1 MLFLR
6 YQPGHNDGFGAQYQ
20 RILGIYCICKAFDIN
35 YIHTPFSDIEYQGL
49 QSLVVNCNSDKYVEE
64 CNRRILLKSDI
75 DLTSISDIKEVK
87 LNTIDINTLLSF
99 KNKCVNENVN
109 IIISLKIPYAITD
122 RIPDIY
128 KHANN
133 IYQPIISKNST
144 FTIGIHVRRG
154 ELYVV
159 DSDRMLPNSF
169 YIQTAQRI
177 IKECEKQ
184 NIDYIIEL
192 YTEVPEKDV
201 IITNEHVGVNGRIPK
216 TITIFKD
223 SDKIQDFDILPK
235 LNKYINEK
243 MLDTFDRMIN
253 CDILIGS
260 RSSMTACAAY
270 IKNGNTVY
278 HKFWHNMI
286 SSDIEISDPLFEN
299 KITNCIQKS
308 LNKDSINNIPK
319 HIYQVWMQGNGNPN
333 IKMNV
338 MLFNAGYKYSFF
350 NESSCYK
357 YIQDHFDTKI
367 ANAFTILKNPAHK
380 CDLFRYCILYREG
393 GIYIDYDLHINIS
406 LDSIIELSQN
416 SDFIT
421 SLGAHS
427 NNLFGECTN
436 GFIFT
441 KKENP
446 IFLQLI
452 DHIINNPNP
461 SDYGNYVKDI
471 YNKLNNPK
479 PFQPFI
485 INNVKTYLFQEV
497 CSNHKYYIITNQ
509 SQAIVNT
516 NGHNYLTS
524 MGVV

>member
-1 MLFLR
+1 
-6 YQPGHNDGFGAQYQ
+6 
-20 RILGIYCICKAFDIN
+20 
-35 YIHTPFSDIEYQGL
+35 
-49 QSLVVNCNSDKYVEE
+49 
-64 CNRRILLKSDI
+64 
-75 DLTSISDIKEVK
+75 
-87 LNTIDINTLLSF
+87 
-99 KNKCVNENVN
+99 
-109 IIISLKIPYAITD
+109 
-122 RIPDIY
+122 
-128 KHANN
+128 
-133 IYQPIISKNST
+133 
-144 FTIGIHVRRG
+144 
-154 ELYVV
+154 
-159 DSDRMLPNSF
+159 
-169 YIQTAQRI
+169 
-177 IKECEKQ
+177 
-184 NIDYIIEL
+184 
-192 YTEVPEKDV
+192 
-201 IITNEHVGVNGRIPK
+201 
-216 TITIFKD
+216 
-223 SDKIQDFDILPK
+223 
-235 LNKYINEK
+235 
-243 MLDTFDRMIN
+243 
-253 CDILIGS
+253 
-260 RSSMTACAAY
+260 
-270 IKNGNTVY
+270 
-278 HKFWHNMI
+278 
-286 SSDIEISDPLFEN
+286 
-299 KITNCIQKS
+299 
-308 LNKDSINNIPK
+308 
-319 HIYQVWMQGNGNPN
+319 
-333 IKMNV
+333 MNV

-380 CDLFRYCILYREG
+380 CDLFRYCLLYREG

-452 DHIINNPNP
+452 DHIVNNPNP